1 MNRASEKVVGARAEE
16 LFAPDEATL
25 AGCNADIY
33 FERSRQILAAE
44 DLDPVVVVEFFA
56 RQRALLCGM
65 REVQALLRRVLPA
78 TAQVWCLDEGT
89 WIEPLEVVLR
99 IRGPYRHFGLYETA
113 LLGMLSS
120 ETGWATAAAACV
132 ASAGKVP
139 VICFGARH
147 MHPQVSARMEY
158 AAVVGGCSGC
168 ATPAGA
174 ELAGKTASGTL
185 PHALILAMGDTL
197 AAAQAFDRHIDPAVR
212 RIVLVDTFTHEA
224 EESVRMANALR
235 EGLWGVRLDTPSE
248 LGGVTVELVREVRQR
263 LDQSGHEH
271 VKIFV
276 SGGLDLQRLQSFG
289 AVAGLVDGFGVGS
302 AISGAGPID
311 FTADIKE
318 VDNCPVAKRGRMPG
332 IVENPRLQ
340 QLLLNP

>member
-1 MNRASEKVVGARAEE
+1 VNRASEKVVGARAEE

-224 EESVRMANALR
+224 EESVRVANALK

>member
-224 EESVRMANALR
+224 EESVRVANALK

>member
-1 MNRASEKVVGARAEE
+1 MIGGRAEE

-25 AGCNADIY
+25 AGHNADIY

-44 DLDPVVVVEFFA
+44 NLDPVVVMEVFT
-56 RQRALLCGM
+56 RQQALLCGM
-65 REVQALLRRVLPA
+65 QEVQALLRRVLPA
-78 TAQVWCLDEGT
+78 AAQVWCLEEGT
-89 WIEPLEVVLR
+89 WIQPLEVVLR
-99 IRGPYRHFGLYETA
+99 IRAPYRHFALYETV

-132 ASAGKVP
+132 VAAGEVP
-139 VICFGARH
+139 VVCFGARH
-147 MHPQVSARMEY
+147 VHPQVSARMEY
-158 AAVVGGCSGC
+158 AAGIGGCSGC

-197 AAAQAFDRHIDPAVR
+197 AAARAFDRHIDPEVR
-212 RIVLVDTFTHEA
+212 LIVLVDTFMHEA
-224 EESVRMANALR
+224 EESVRVANAMG

-276 SGGLDLQRLQSFG
+276 SGGLDPQRLQLFRT
-289 AVAGLVDGFGVGS
+289 AAGLVDGFGVGS

>member
-1 MNRASEKVVGARAEE
+1 MVGARAEE

-120 ETGWATAAAACV
+120 ETGWATAAAAWRTSGPGPSSPHSSPSSSS
-132 ASAGKVP
+132 SA
-139 VICFGARH
+139 AW
-147 MHPQVSARMEY
+147 SA
-158 AAVVGGCSGC
+158 AI
-168 ATPAGA
+168 
-174 ELAGKTASGTL
+174 
-185 PHALILAMGDTL
+185 ALILKM
-197 AAAQAFDRHIDPAVR
+197 
-212 RIVLVDTFTHEA
+212 
-224 EESVRMANALR
+224 
-235 EGLWGVRLDTPSE
+235 
-248 LGGVTVELVREVRQR
+248 LVRSAFVTGHSLASLLPQYRQS
-263 LDQSGHEH
+263 L
-271 VKIFV
+271 
-276 SGGLDLQRLQSFG
+276 
-289 AVAGLVDGFGVGS
+289 
-302 AISGAGPID
+302 
-311 FTADIKE
+311 
-318 VDNCPVAKRGRMPG
+318 
-332 IVENPRLQ
+332 
-340 QLLLNP
+340 